1 MTRPQRTDVV
11 RPAARSRRSPPR
23 RCCYR
28 AGEAT
33 STSNSFSHAINQECN
48 RPMVHCY
55 LLEEGT
61 TSCSRNLPAERCLSA
76 FAVPERASNVMFTP
90 ASGTIRLSTAPFGIS
105 SIGSQPG
112 LAENQRQ
119 VIVPHHDS
127 WKQALG
133 TDSNLPGSVIGTVVS
148 PVCLPC
154 CVHLG
159 ARSYDRRTEGS
170 PSRCA
175 PRTEEF
181 VWRLERRKNSLGG
194 SGSDLRVLLRC
205 GSRRKSEGRRGA
217 GPGGVGTV
225 SRDDRR
231 CPGASGRG

>member
-1 MTRPQRTDVV
+1 MTRLQRTDVV
-11 RPAARSRRSPPR
+11 RPAARSQRSPPR

-33 STSNSFSHAINQECN
+33 STSNSFSHAINLECN
-48 RPMVHCY
+48 RPMVHCC

-61 TSCSRNLPAERCLSA
+61 TFCSRNLPAERCLSA

-90 ASGTIRLSTAPFGIS
+90 ASGTIRLSTAPFGFS

-133 TDSNLPGSVIGTVVS
+133 TDSNLTRSVIGPVIS

-159 ARSYDRRTEGS
+159 ARSYDRRTEES

-175 PRTEEF
+175 PRTEGF
-181 VWRLERRKNSLGG
+181 AWRLERRKNSLGG

-217 GPGGVGTV
+217 GPGGGGPV

-231 CPGASGRG
+231 

>member
-1 MTRPQRTDVV
+1 
-11 RPAARSRRSPPR
+11 
-23 RCCYR
+23 
-28 AGEAT
+28 
-33 STSNSFSHAINQECN
+33 
-48 RPMVHCY
+48 MVHCC

-61 TSCSRNLPAERCLSA
+61 TSCSANPPAERCLSA

-90 ASGTIRLSTAPFGIS
+90 ASGNDPVVYGSLRDQLRFS
-105 SIGSQPG
+105 GSQPG

-119 VIVPHHDS
+119 VPVPHHDS
-127 WKQALG
+127 WKCAILE
-133 TDSNLPGSVIGTVVS
+133 TDSNLTASVIGTVVS

-205 GSRRKSEGRRGA
+205 GFLKGNPRGGEEQA
-217 GPGGVGTV
+217 RGVGIC

-231 CPGASGRG
+231 